1 MADNKTVIEV
11 EVKGTDAA
19 TNSLKNLKKELKEA
33 QAAALNG
40 DGKAARR
47 VAELKDKL
55 DDLNDSTK
63 TLKGSGIERATA
75 SFQLLGEG
83 VRNLDFGP
91 IKTGLAGL
99 KTALAS
105 TGILL
110 IVQAVG
116 YLISN
121 FDELTKGSGGVAKA
135 LKLKKKNAKVW
146 VFIGD
151 MTFETGMFHECY
163 KYAKNHKLPLKF
175 VVEDNNLST
184 NTPTNKVWVK
194 KSKIPKD
201 VIYYKYKRK
210 YPHHG
215 TGGWVLF

>member
-1 MADNKTVIEV
+1 MLNKKDLINFELDIKKIY
-11 EVKGTDAA
+11 EAGKIKAPIHLSGNNE
-19 TNSLKNLKKELKEA
+19 NSLINIFKKIKKNDWVFSTWRNHYHALLKGIPIDWLKKEIIAGRSMGINNIKYKFYSSA
-33 QAAALNG
+33 IVAGTIPIAL
-40 DGKAARR
+40 
-47 VAELKDKL
+47 
-55 DDLNDSTK
+55 
-63 TLKGSGIERATA
+63 
-75 SFQLLGEG
+75 G
-83 VRNLDFGP
+83 V
-91 IKTGLAGL
+91 
-99 KTALAS
+99 S
-105 TGILL
+105 
-110 IVQAVG
+110 
-116 YLISN
+116 
-121 FDELTKGSGGVAKA
+121 KA
-135 LKLKKKNAKVW
+135 LKLKKKNQKVW

-201 VIYYKYKRK
+201 VIYYKYNRK

>member
-1 MADNKTVIEV
+1 MINKKDLINFELDIKKIYEAGKIKAPIHLSGNNEDSLINIFKKIKKNDWVFSTWRNHYHALL
-11 EVKGTDAA
+11 KGIPIDW
-19 TNSLKNLKKELKEA
+19 LKKEIIAGRSMGINNIKYKFYSSA
-33 QAAALNG
+33 IVAGTIPIAL
-40 DGKAARR
+40 
-47 VAELKDKL
+47 
-55 DDLNDSTK
+55 
-63 TLKGSGIERATA
+63 
-75 SFQLLGEG
+75 
-83 VRNLDFGP
+83 
-91 IKTGLAGL
+91 
-99 KTALAS
+99 
-105 TGILL
+105 
-110 IVQAVG
+110 
-116 YLISN
+116 
-121 FDELTKGSGGVAKA
+121 GVAKA
-135 LKLKKKNAKVW
+135 LKLKKKNQKVW

-151 MTFETGMFHECY
+151 MTFETGIFHECY

>member
-1 MADNKTVIEV
+1 MINKKDLINFELDIKKIYEAGKIKAPIHLSGNNEDSLINIFKKIKKNDWVFSTWRNHYHALL
-11 EVKGTDAA
+11 KGIPM
-19 TNSLKNLKKELKEA
+19 NWLKKEIIAGRSMGINNIKYKFYSSA
-33 QAAALNG
+33 IVAGTIPIAL
-40 DGKAARR
+40 
-47 VAELKDKL
+47 
-55 DDLNDSTK
+55 
-63 TLKGSGIERATA
+63 
-75 SFQLLGEG
+75 
-83 VRNLDFGP
+83 
-91 IKTGLAGL
+91 
-99 KTALAS
+99 
-105 TGILL
+105 
-110 IVQAVG
+110 
-116 YLISN
+116 
-121 FDELTKGSGGVAKA
+121 GVAKA